1 MLDWI
6 LFGIKKLSKIEIRA
20 EYRGFMLK
28 FIKWKSFPLISQP
41 QIEPGSQEIKVQ
53 VTITYEI
60 K

>member
-1 MLDWI
+1 M
-6 LFGIKKLSKIEIRA
+6 FKAMPESAPE
-20 EYRGFMLK
+20 
-28 FIKWKSFPLISQP
+28 ISQP